1 MNLYEY
7 KWNAVVWLRFYKLFY
22 FIYFMSYVILS
33 LREKCL
39 SLEFFL
45 SLFSSD
51 LNWMRRSTLWISLF
65 SLHEGKYGPENFRI
79 RTLFTQCTM
88 LLRIFPDSHSASI
101 VSINIIHRGQTS
113 RNKKNWVLGNFE
125 NIRVVLNIN
134 VTSAN
139 NATKIL

>member
-45 SLFSSD
+45 SLFPGD
-51 LNWMRRSTLWISLF
+51 LNWIHRSTLWISLF
-65 SLHEGKYGPENFRI
+65 SLHEGKYGPENFQI
-79 RTLFTQCTM
+79 LTLFTQCTM
-88 LLRIFPDSHSASI
+88 LLRIFPDPHSASI

-113 RNKKNWVLGNFE
+113 RNKKKLGFRQFWE
-125 NIRVVLNIN
+125 YSRC
-134 VTSAN
+134 SQH
-139 NATKIL
+139 KRYFRE